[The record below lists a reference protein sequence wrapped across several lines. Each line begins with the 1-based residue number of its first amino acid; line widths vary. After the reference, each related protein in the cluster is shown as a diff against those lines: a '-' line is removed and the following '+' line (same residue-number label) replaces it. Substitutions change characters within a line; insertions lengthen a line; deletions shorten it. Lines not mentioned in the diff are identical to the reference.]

1 MARPTF
7 SGSQLPEYHA
17 GMLVV
22 KVRASSNLRSTFT
35 ATATAASANVLET
48 QGLSA
53 LSTFERAGLIKR
65 ITPIARSNQA
75 QIPSITTGSMMATLA
90 TSIEGIAPENISSGV
105 NIIELEHDRHV
116 SELQLALANDPNIE
130 YVSRV
135 AVRYLFAQPKSSNS
149 GATIAAAA
157 QPASSLMWNLDK
169 IQWKAAFELTN
180 VENADNIRV
189 AVLDTGIDVNHPDLQ
204 GRVKSYVY
212 EHPDL
217 PITSSDRD
225 IIGHGT
231 HVSGTITAAIDNGL
245 GINGICNCELN
256 VWKIFD
262 DRPDFVSCS
271 RGYVYY
277 VDPVMYR
284 RALLDCLE
292 QNIDVINLSIGG
304 RRFDPSERDL
314 FNNLIANG
322 TTVIAAMGNEREEGS
337 PTSYPAAYPG
347 VIAVGASSRDDTI
360 ASFSNSGN
368 HITIAAPGV
377 AIWSTLPTYTGNS
390 RFTADCTGANPS
402 LGRAIQRETN
412 YDAWNGTSMATPHV
426 TGAVALLIANRGER
440 LSPADI
446 KNQLIQ
452 TADKVP
458 AMGGNDFTADFGAG
472 RLNLV
477 RLLSE

>member
-7 SGSQLPEYHA
+7 SSSQLPEYHE

-22 KVRASSNLRSTFT
+22 KVRTSSNLRSTFT
-35 ATATAASANVLET
+35 ATAASASVLET
-48 QGLSA
+48 QGMSA

-65 ITPIARSNQA
+65 ITPIARSSQA
-75 QIPSITTGSMMATLA
+75 QTPSIATGSMMATLA

-135 AVRYLFAQPKSSNS
+135 AVRYLFAQPKSSKS
-149 GATIAAAA
+149 GTKIAAAA
-157 QPASSLMWNLDK
+157 PPAPSLMWNLDK
-169 IQWKAAFELTN
+169 IQWQAAFELTN

-189 AVLDTGIDVNHPDLQ
+189 AVLDTGIDLNHPDLQ

-217 PITSSDRD
+217 PITSSDLD

-304 RRFDPSERDL
+304 GQFDRSERDL

-322 TTVIAAMGNEREEGS
+322 TTVIAAMGNAREEGS

-347 VIAVGASSRDDTI
+347 VIAVGATSRDDTI

-368 HITIAAPGV
+368 HITISAPGV
-377 AIWSTLPTYTGNS
+377 AIWSTLPTYAGNT
-390 RFTADCTGANPS
+390 RFTADCTGANPN

-452 TADKVP
+452 TADKVS
-458 AMGGNDFTADFGAG
+458 AMGGQDFTADFGAG

>member
-1 MARPTF
+1 MGLPIF
-7 SGSQLPEYHA
+7 SGQQLPEYHE

-22 KVRASSNLRSTFT
+22 KVRSSSNIRSTFA
-35 ATATAASANVLET
+35 ATASVNVLET
-48 QGLSA
+48 QGMSA
-53 LSTFERAGLIKR
+53 LSTFERAGLIKS
-65 ITPIARSNQA
+65 ITPIARSIQA
-75 QIPSITTGSMMATLA
+75 QTPSISAGTMMAKLA
-90 TSIEGIAPENISSGV
+90 TSINEISPENISSGV
-105 NIIELEHDRHV
+105 SIIELEHDRNV
-116 SELQLALANDPNIE
+116 PELQLALANDPNIE

-135 AVRYLFAQPKSSNS
+135 AVRYLVSQPESSAARI
-149 GATIAAAA
+149 GIAAAA
-157 QPASSLMWNLDK
+157 RPASTMMWNLDK
-169 IQWKAAFELTN
+169 IQWQAAFALEN
-180 VENADNIRV
+180 VENADNVRV
-189 AVLDTGIDVNHPDLQ
+189 AVLDTGIDRNHPDLQ
-204 GRVKSYVY
+204 GRVKSYIY

-231 HVSGTITAAIDNGL
+231 HVAGTITAAIDNGI

-262 DRPDFVSCS
+262 DRPDFVSCG

-284 RALLDCLE
+284 RALLDCLD
-292 QNIDVINLSIGG
+292 QNIDIINLSIGG
-304 RRFDPSERDL
+304 GRFDPSERDL
-314 FNNLIANG
+314 FNNLLANG
-322 TTVIAAMGNEREEGS
+322 TTIVAAMGNDRANGS

-347 VIAVGASSRDDTI
+347 VIAVGATSRDDTI

-368 HITIAAPGV
+368 HITISAPGV
-377 AIWSTLPTYTGNS
+377 AIWSTLPTYAGNS
-390 RFTADCTGANPS
+390 GFAADCTGANPN
-402 LGRAIQRETN
+402 LGRANERETN

-458 AMGGNDFTADFGAG
+458 AMGGNNFTADFGAG